1 MEIQKD
7 LLYTMEHEWVRLKGN
22 RAVVGVSDFAQKQL
36 GDVVFVELPAEG
48 TELVKENTFGVVES
62 VKTVSDVYAPLSGKV
77 VAVNKDLETQPDLV
91 NSDPYGK
98 GWMIEIEVAGSVPKM
113 ASSTPKNIP
122 NCVSSRDDS
131 LYQEHSSL
139 LPYPS
144 L

>member
-7 LLYTMEHEWVRLKGN
+7 LLYTMEHEWIRLKGN

-36 GDVVFVELPAEG
+36 GDVVFVELPTEG

-62 VKTVSDVYAPLSGKV
+62 VKTVSDVYAPLSGRV

-98 GWMIEIEVAGSVPKM
+98 GWMIEIEVTD
-113 ASSTPKNIP
+113 SSPEDGFL
-122 NCVSSRDDS
+122 SSKKYTE
-131 LYQEHSSL
+131 LCQQQG
-139 LPYPS
+139 
-144 L
+144 

>member
-7 LLYTMEHEWVRLKGN
+7 LLYTMEHEWIRLKGN

-62 VKTVSDVYAPLSGKV
+62 VKTVSDVYAPLSGRV

-98 GWMIEIEVAGSVPKM
+98 GWMIEIEVTD
-113 ASSTPKNIP
+113 SSPEDGLMNSEKYTEL
-122 NCVSSRDDS
+122 C
-131 LYQEHSSL
+131 QQQG
-139 LPYPS
+139 
-144 L
+144 

>member
-7 LLYTMEHEWVRLKGN
+7 LLYTMEHEWIRLKGN

-98 GWMIEIEVAGSVPKM
+98 GWMIEIEVTD
-113 ASSTPKNIP
+113 SSPEDGFL
-122 NCVSSRDDS
+122 SSEKYTE
-131 LYQEHSSL
+131 LCQQQG
-139 LPYPS
+139 
-144 L
+144 